1 MAGRV
6 AVERAGA
13 DSADTPLPGGQV
25 RLAFAVLVLERDR
38 TVSRHDLADHLWPDR
53 LPATWEA
60 AVRNVVTRLRQAL
73 AATALG
79 SDEVIVSNV
88 EGYRANL
95 PGDTTVDLEDAEAEV
110 VEAERLVALGQPA
123 VAATRLARAAAT
135 LAAPVLPGVEGPWA
149 DRVRDDCPPL
159 RVPALEQLAP
169 AALLDEQSS
178 EAVQAASAAVAV
190 APFRESAH
198 RLLMRAHVANGNRAE
213 ALRAYSR
220 CRQQLIDELG
230 VGPAPETEHDYLEL
244 LLADEHSDGG
254 GQPSTSTDREGDTA
268 AVSPRIEL
276 LGREAELVELGFA
289 TSSSQVVTVC
299 GPGGVGKT
307 HLVRTFG
314 DAASGRFD
322 GGARWV
328 ELVSVDASG
337 VSAAI
342 ANAVS
347 GEAIGID
354 PVDAVVRACRDGTTL
369 LVLDS
374 CEHVVDEVACIVG
387 TLLRSSRTARVL
399 ATSRVPLGVGGE
411 RVIRL
416 APLALPVDPDDV
428 NAIDESPA
436 ITLFTRRAAE
446 ARSDFELD
454 PSTTPSVVEI
464 CRRLDGMP
472 LAIELAASLVRLMPV
487 ADIAQRLDD
496 RFRLLR
502 TSRRD
507 VDARHQSL
515 ADVIRWSYEL
525 LRPIERDMFDRL
537 AVFPGSFS
545 LGGAHRVAGVGGDEL
560 DTLELLTHLVDHS
573 MVVAVGDDEARFTL
587 LESVREYGRGNLSSG
602 PAWRETRQRFVDDE
616 IAFAE
621 TAAAGVRGPDEAL
634 WIKRI
639 DAELANLTAAFRWM
653 ADEGDVDRCLRLVV
667 SLFDY
672 AFHRIRHEVGVL
684 AEEAVRLPHADRHPR
699 FSEAAATA
707 GYLAWQR
714 GLVREADEHLA
725 IALRAGESWHVRDA
739 LGTVAV
745 FRGDVDAAI
754 AEYAL
759 ASELAGDA
767 YLQAITHS
775 QRAFASVYAGRS
787 DAAQLAALSEAA
799 AAESNNPTALAQA
812 AWATGLVLLDSD
824 PAFALLRLE
833 RCIELSTPV
842 RNRLAR
848 GAASVPVQE
857 LRTRLERRSSVDDV
871 RRALQEISFMHGTGN
886 TATQGVVLRRLVW
899 GLADLGLA
907 EDAVVLAGAEA
918 RASLNLPMRPRERQR
933 HESVLAALRERLG
946 QIGFDRLLARGGA
959 LSSDELVSLL
969 RAVSDALPADPPD

>member
-13 DSADTPLPGGQV
+13 DNAEKPLPGGQV
-25 RLAFAVLVLERDR
+25 RLAFAVLVLERGR
-38 TVSRHDLADHLWPDR
+38 TLSRHDLANHLWPDR

-60 AVRNVVTRLRQAL
+60 AVRNVVTRLRHVL
-73 AATALG
+73 ATTPLR
-79 SDEVIVSNV
+79 SDDVIVSTAD
-88 EGYRANL
+88 GYRTNL
-95 PGDTTVDLEDAEAEV
+95 PHGTTVDLEDASADV
-110 VEAERLVALGQPA
+110 VDAERLVALGQPA
-123 VAATRLARAAAT
+123 VAASRLARAVAT
-135 LAAPVLPGVEGPWA
+135 LGAPVLPGVEGPWA
-149 DRVRDDCPPL
+149 DGVRDKYESLRVR
-159 RVPALEQLAP
+159 ALEDLAR
-169 AALLDEQSS
+169 AALLDEQSG
-178 EAVQAASAAVAV
+178 EAVHAASAAVAL

-220 CRQQLIDELG
+220 CRQHLVDELG

-244 LLADEHSDGG
+244 LLTDEPPDGAARPSTDTGRGG
-254 GQPSTSTDREGDTA
+254 GVAATTSRT
-268 AVSPRIEL
+268 EL
-276 LGREAELVELGFA
+276 LGREVELVELGAA
-289 TSSSQVVTVC
+289 TESSQVTTVC

-314 DAASGRFD
+314 DAAGARFD
-322 GGARWV
+322 EGARWV
-328 ELVSVDASG
+328 ELASVDASG
-337 VSAAI
+337 VTAAI

-347 GEAIGID
+347 GEAIAVD
-354 PVDAVVRACRDGTTL
+354 PVDAVVAALRSGSIL
-369 LVLDS
+369 LVLDN
-374 CEHVVDEVACIVG
+374 CEHVVDEVAHIVG
-387 TLLRSSRTARVL
+387 TLLRSSRTARVV

-416 APLALPVDPDDV
+416 APLSLPLDADDED
-428 NAIDESPA
+428 AIDRSPA
-436 ITLFTRRAAE
+436 IALFTRRAADV
-446 ARSDFELD
+446 RSDFALG
-454 PSTTPSVVEI
+454 PSTTPFVVEI

-502 TSRRD
+502 TTRRD

-525 LRPIERDMFDRL
+525 LGPIERDVFDRL

-545 LGGAHRVAGVGGDEL
+545 LGGAHHVAGMGGDEL
-560 DTLELLTHLVDHS
+560 DTLELLTRLVDHS

-621 TAAAGVRGPDEAL
+621 IAAVGVRGPDEAL
-634 WIKRI
+634 WVTRI
-639 DAELANLTAAFRWM
+639 DAELPNLTTAFRWM

-672 AFHRIRHEVGVL
+672 AFHRIRHEVGAL
-684 AEEAVRLPHADRHPR
+684 AEEAVRLPHADRHPL
-699 FSEAAATA
+699 FSQAAATA

-714 GLVREADEHLA
+714 GLVREAEEHLA

-739 LGTVAV
+739 LGTVAL
-745 FRGDVDAAI
+745 FRGDVDGAI
-754 AEYAL
+754 TEYAL
-759 ASELAGDA
+759 AADRADDA

-775 QRAFASVYAGRS
+775 QRTFASLYAGRS
-787 DAAQLAALSEAA
+787 DAPELAALSEAA
-799 AAESNNPTALAQA
+799 AAESGNPTALAQA
-812 AWATGLVLLDSD
+812 AWSTGVVLLESD

-833 RCIELSTPV
+833 RCIELSTSV

-848 GAASVPVQE
+848 GAASVPAQE
-857 LRTRLERRSSVDDV
+857 LRTRLERRGSVDDV
-871 RRALQEISFMHGTGN
+871 RRALEEISFMQGTGN

-899 GLADLGLA
+899 GLADVGML

-918 RASLNLPMRPRERQR
+918 QASFNLPMRPKERQR
-933 HESVLAALRERLG
+933 HESVLTALREQLG
-946 QIGFDRLLARGGA
+946 AAAFDRLQARGGA
-959 LSSDELVSLL
+959 LSSDELADEL
-969 RAVSDALPADPPD
+969 RAVADALPAG